1 LNSIINIEGG
11 SLNKLIGLPYL
22 PKMELGKT
30 MPRKGRLYAMGN
42 NEEGNGKTYG
52 RLVVMAGHVTKQ
64 RKSEAQGRPKRK
76 YVRREVVDT
85 PVTQANVMMTQS
97 NINLL
102 ARLLEGKNAPL
113 IVVLVL
119 VLSILYGVFVL
130 AQDIRKDVREDMGR
144 LSNNV
149 AELTQAVKELKLPRE
164 RQQASN

>member
-1 LNSIINIEGG
+1 
-11 SLNKLIGLPYL
+11 
-22 PKMELGKT
+22 MDT
-30 MPRKGRLYAMGN
+30 
-42 NEEGNGKTYG
+42 EEGSDKKYG

-64 RKSEAQGRPKRK
+64 RNSETQGRPKRK

-85 PVTQANVMMTQS
+85 SVTQANVTMTQG

-130 AQDIRKDVREDMGR
+130 AQDIRKDMREDMGR
-144 LSNNV
+144 LSSNV
-149 AELTQAVKELKLPRE
+149 AELTQAVKELKPRLE

>member
-1 LNSIINIEGG
+1 MDDI
-11 SLNKLIGLPYL
+11 
-22 PKMELGKT
+22 
-30 MPRKGRLYAMGN
+30 
-42 NEEGNGKTYG
+42 EEGNGKKYG

-64 RKSEAQGRPKRK
+64 RKAAETGRPKRK
-76 YVRREVVDT
+76 YVRRREVIDT
-85 PVTQANVMMTQS
+85 PVTQANVMMTQG
-97 NINLL
+97 NFNLL

-113 IVVLVL
+113 VVILVL

-149 AELTQAVKELKLPRE
+149 AALTEAVKELKPGQQ

>member
-1 LNSIINIEGG
+1 MDETDGERN
-11 SLNKLIGLPYL
+11 
-22 PKMELGKT
+22 
-30 MPRKGRLYAMGN
+30 RK
-42 NEEGNGKTYG
+42 YG
-52 RLVVMAGHVTKQ
+52 RLVAMAGHVTKQ

-76 YVRREVVDT
+76 YVRREVVET
-85 PVTQANVMMTQS
+85 QPITQANAMMAQS

-149 AELTQAVKELKLPRE
+149 AELTQAVKELKPPRE

>member
-1 LNSIINIEGG
+1 
-11 SLNKLIGLPYL
+11 
-22 PKMELGKT
+22 MET
-30 MPRKGRLYAMGN
+30 
-42 NEEGNGKTYG
+42 EEGNGKKYG

-64 RKSEAQGRPKRK
+64 RKAADTGRPKRK
-76 YVRREVVDT
+76 YVRRSEVVDA
-85 PVTQANVMMTQS
+85 PVTQANVMMTQG
-97 NINLL
+97 NFNLL

-113 IVVLVL
+113 VVILVL

-149 AELTQAVKELKLPRE
+149 AALTEAVKELKPVQQ